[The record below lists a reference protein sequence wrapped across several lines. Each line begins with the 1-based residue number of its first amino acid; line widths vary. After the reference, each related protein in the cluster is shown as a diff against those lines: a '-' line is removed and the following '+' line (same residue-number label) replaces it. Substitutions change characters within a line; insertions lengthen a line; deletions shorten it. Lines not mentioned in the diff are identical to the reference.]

1 MTEQTCFLTP
11 MKFLLPLVAGLC
23 LISCKPNSS
32 GDSDDSNA
40 GSKITPEEH
49 AKLIKQKLDLERDLD
64 LLIVEHSS
72 DEGAEIEAA
81 KDSLNEAYI
90 QFRKVQAEL
99 PVLSPISK
107 KIEEMQLRLRDAR
120 ESGQSEQI
128 ELVNDEILKA
138 SEELNSLAGEQP
150 EIKEAKIRIDDAIAD
165 LNQARRKLAL
175 EIPEARILLE
185 ALETLEKRLVEA
197 TQ

>member
-1 MTEQTCFLTP
+1 